1 MSCTPLGFGDSGG
14 GADLHCSERPA
25 FEKRS
30 TALVIGKAVVMTAR
44 KRRKTVSLPMMMTD
58 LMMASWETIA
68 RRTLLVAQNKCS
80 PAEYQRMVREKA
92 LAAATSGLRLISSGG
107 RASMAS
113 VLGPWHSRA
122 VSNAKRL
129 RKK

>member
-1 MSCTPLGFGDSGG
+1 
-14 GADLHCSERPA
+14 
-25 FEKRS
+25 
-30 TALVIGKAVVMTAR
+30 MTAR

-80 PAEYQRMVREKA
+80 PAEYQRMAREKA

-107 RASMAS
+107 GASMAS
-113 VLGPWHSRA
+113 VLAPWHSRA

>member
-1 MSCTPLGFGDSGG
+1 MKQIGDPGLVL
-14 GADLHCSERPA
+14 DH
-25 FEKRS
+25 EKHDRERS

-113 VLGPWHSRA
+113 VLAPWRSRA
-122 VSNAKRL
+122 VANAKRL
-129 RKK
+129 RRK

>member
-1 MSCTPLGFGDSGG
+1 MHGEATSGDRGG
-14 GADLHCSERPA
+14 GVDLHCSERPT
-25 FEKRS
+25 FENVVPHS
-30 TALVIGKAVVMTAR
+30 SSGNALIMTAR

-58 LMMASWETIA
+58 LIMASWETIA

-80 PAEYQRMVREKA
+80 PVEYQRMVREKA
-92 LAAATSGLRLISSGG
+92 MAAATSGLRLISSGG

-122 VSNAKRL
+122 VANAKRL